1 MRPDLMALAITL
13 GISGG
18 LALLVDSIV
27 GSTTPPGPPSALS
40 RRVRRLLNGRTR
52 QTRTLYR
59 LKLAA
64 IAATVIGVW
73 LFTGL
78 PVVGVIAGIAL
89 VGVPWLIG
97 VGNDSVKAIAR
108 LEAVEA
114 WTRHLCGRVAVG
126 YGLLQAI
133 SLTARTAPALIAPD
147 VRELA
152 ARLHAGWTPRDA
164 LLAFADALD
173 DTTSDMVVLALLGHL
188 SERGEKLT
196 NVLDDQADSAAAEVV
211 KRRDVYAKRAEPRL
225 VTRFLTALTVLM
237 LIGGF
242 AVPAYTRPYLTHRG
256 QVLLAVFA
264 VMCIAVMRWV
274 SHLGRSTRGP
284 RLLSPGLVS
293 EEAR

>member
-1 MRPDLMALAITL
+1 MRPDLLALVITL

-18 LALLVDSIV
+18 VALLVDSIV
-27 GSTTPPGPPSALS
+27 GSTAPPGPPSALS

-52 QTRTLYR
+52 QNRTMYR

-64 IAATVIGVW
+64 VAATVTLVW

-89 VGVPWLIG
+89 VGVPWLMG
-97 VGNDSVKAIAR
+97 VGKDSVKAIER

-114 WTRHLCGRVAVG
+114 WTRHLSGRVAVG

-152 ARLHAGWTPRDA
+152 ARLQAGWTPRDA
-164 LLAFADALD
+164 LLAFAEALD

-196 NVLDDQADSAAAEVV
+196 NVLDDQADNAAAEVV

-225 VTRFLTALTVLM
+225 VTRFLTGLTVLM

-242 AVPAYTRPYLTHRG
+242 AVPAYTRPYLTLRG
-256 QVLLAVFA
+256 QMLLAVFA

-274 SHLGRSTRGP
+274 RHLGRSTRGP

>member
-1 MRPDLMALAITL
+1 MRPDLLALVITL
-13 GISGG
+13 GIASG
-18 LALLVDSIV
+18 LALLIDSIV
-27 GSTTPPGPPSALS
+27 GSSAPPGPPSALS
-40 RRVRRLLNGRTR
+40 RRFRRLLNGRTR
-52 QTRTLYR
+52 QNRRSHR
-59 LKLAA
+59 LRFGAVVA
-64 IAATVIGVW
+64 IMIGVW

-78 PVVGVIAGIAL
+78 PVVGAIAGIAL
-89 VGVPWLIG
+89 VGVPWLMAI
-97 VGNDSVKAIAR
+97 GNDAIKATER

-114 WTRHLCGRVAVG
+114 WTRHLSGRVAVG

-133 SLTARTAPALIAPD
+133 SLTARTAPSLIAPD

-152 ARLHAGWTPRDA
+152 ARLQAGWTPRNA

-188 SERGEKLT
+188 SERGERLT
-196 NVLDDQADSAAAEVV
+196 DILDDQADSAAAEVA

-225 VTRFLTALTVLM
+225 VTRFLTGLTVLM
-237 LIGGF
+237 VIGGF
-242 AVPAYTRPYLTHRG
+242 AVPTYPQPYLTLRG

-274 SHLGRSTRGP
+274 RHLGRSTRGP
-284 RLLSPGLVS
+284 RLLSPALVS